1 MNNTAHDP
9 NTLEA
14 MARALTLAA
23 RSPEVG
29 RNPRVGCVLID
40 DSGNIVAEGY
50 HLGAGHPHA
59 EVEALDNARA
69 TGVDT
74 RGLTAVVTLEPC
86 NHHGTTGPCS
96 VALQEAGITRVV
108 FGAGDPGVQS
118 AGGEATLRSGGIE
131 VIPGVMAKQSE
142 DLNTH
147 WFFAMRQQRPFVTA
161 KWAQSLDGRSAA
173 ADQTSQWITG
183 EESRHRVHEQR
194 ALHGVIMVGTTTA
207 LVDNPSLTARTPEG
221 ALATLQPH
229 AVVVGHRPIPETSA
243 VKNHPGGFQQISS
256 HEPKRVLEQL
266 FSEGFR
272 SVYVEGGKT
281 LMSAF
286 VQADLVDEYHITMG
300 PMLLG
305 GKHFAVDDIGVETMS
320 EAKALTIS
328 SVETL
333 GSDVW
338 VVATPTRVEEE

>member
-1 MNNTAHDP
+1 MNNTAQDQ

-14 MARALTLAA
+14 MARALSLAA

-29 RNPRVGCVLID
+29 RNPRVGCVLTD

-59 EVEALDNARA
+59 EVEALGDARA
-69 TGVDT
+69 KGVDT

-96 VALQEAGITRVV
+96 LALQEAGIARVV
-108 FGAGDPGVQS
+108 FGASDPGDHS
-118 AGGEATLRSGGIE
+118 GGGHATLSAAGIE
-131 VIPGVMAKQSE
+131 VVPGVMAQQSE

-173 ADQTSQWITG
+173 PDQTSQWITG
-183 EESRHRVHEQR
+183 TESRHRVHEQR
-194 ALHGVIMVGTTTA
+194 AQHGVIMVGTTTA

-221 ALATLQPH
+221 GLASTQPH
-229 AVVVGHRPIPETSA
+229 AVVMGHREIPETSA
-243 VKNHPGGFQQISS
+243 VRNHPGGFQQMST
-256 HEPKRVLEQL
+256 HEPQRALEEL
-266 FSEGFR
+266 FTQGFR
-272 SVYVEGGKT
+272 SVYLEGGKT

-286 VQADLVDEYHITMG
+286 VQADLVDEHHITMG

-305 GKHFAVDDIGVETMS
+305 GKYLAVDDIGVETMS
-320 EAKALTIS
+320 DAKALTIS

-333 GSDVW
+333 GSDIW
-338 VVATPTRVEEE
+338 VVATPTRAEEE

>member
-1 MNNTAHDP
+1 MNNTAQDQ

-14 MARALTLAA
+14 MARALSLAA

-29 RNPRVGCVLID
+29 RNPRVGCVLVD
-40 DSGNIVAEGY
+40 QAGNTVAEGY

-59 EVEALDNARA
+59 EVEALEDARA
-69 TGVDT
+69 KGVDT

-96 VALQEAGITRVV
+96 VALQEAGIARVV
-108 FGAGDPGVQS
+108 FGASDPGDHS
-118 AGGEATLRSGGIE
+118 GGGHATLSAAG
-131 VIPGVMAKQSE
+131 VDVMPGVMAKESE
-142 DLNTH
+142 ELNTH

-183 EESRHRVHEQR
+183 TESRQRVHEQR
-194 ALHGVIMVGTTTA
+194 ARHGVIMVGTTTA
-207 LVDNPSLTARTPEG
+207 LVDNPSLTARTVEG
-221 ALATLQPH
+221 GLASLQPH
-229 AVVVGHRPIPETSA
+229 AVVVGHREIPETSA
-243 VKNHPGGFQQISS
+243 VRHHPGGFQQIAS
-256 HEPKRVLEQL
+256 HEPQRALEEL
-266 FSEGFR
+266 FTQGFR
-272 SVYVEGGKT
+272 SVYLEGGKT

-305 GKHFAVDDIGVETMS
+305 GKYLAVDDIGVETMS

-328 SVETL
+328 SVDTL
-333 GSDVW
+333 GNDVW